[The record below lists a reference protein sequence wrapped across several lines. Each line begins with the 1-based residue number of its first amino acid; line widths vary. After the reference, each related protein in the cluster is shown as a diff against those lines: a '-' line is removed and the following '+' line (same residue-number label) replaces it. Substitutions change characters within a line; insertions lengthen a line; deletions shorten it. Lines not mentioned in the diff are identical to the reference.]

1 MRIPLLPLS
10 PRPWRLLAALGLAA
24 ATLLGGP
31 AQARE
36 IVDMAGR
43 RVVVPDHIQRVYG
56 SAPPLTVLLHAVAP
70 DMMLGTNL
78 TVPPEGK
85 PYLPPNLAK
94 LPVLGGVYGMGQAV
108 NPEELLA
115 LKPDIA
121 LAWKSP
127 FVDQAMVE
135 ATFAKI
141 HVPVVFVSLDTLA
154 DWPAALRFTGRLLH
168 RQAKADAVADYVA
181 RAQARVTQAVAPI
194 AEKDRLRVY
203 YAEGPDGLSTDCNSS
218 FHTEAIELAG
228 GYNVYRCRPKTHM
241 GMEAI
246 SLEQVIAFNPQVIL
260 VQDRKALAA
269 IRQDPRWAGIR
280 AVRSGR
286 VYAIPRWPHN
296 WVDRPPSLMRA
307 LGIQWLAH
315 LFYPQRYPLELDKEA
330 HHFYQ
335 LVLGVDL
342 SKGDLDALFH

>member
-1 MRIPLLPLS
+1 MRLPTPKKASPL
-10 PRPWRLLAALGLAA
+10 RQLLAVLGLAA
-24 ATLLGGP
+24 SLLGAT

-43 RVVVPDHIQRVYG
+43 KVVVPDHIQRVYG

-85 PYLPPNLAK
+85 RYLPPKLSR

-181 RAQARVTQAVAPI
+181 RAQVRVTRAVANIPQK
-194 AEKDRLRVY
+194 ERLRVY

-218 FHTEAIELAG
+218 FHTEAIALAG
-228 GYNVYRCRPKTHM
+228 GDNVYHCRPKTHM
-241 GMEAI
+241 GMESV
-246 SLEQVIAFNPQVIL
+246 SLEQVIAFDPQVIL

-269 IRQDPRWAGIR
+269 IRQDPRWAGIG
-280 AVRSGR
+280 AVRNGR

-315 LFYPQRYPLELDKEA
+315 LFYPQRYPLDLPRETR
-330 HHFYQ
+330 HFYR
-335 LVLGVDL
+335 LVLGVEL
-342 SKGDLDALFH
+342 SDGDLEALFH